1 MPMIIGKISE
11 NEKKIRYYVDIHCT
25 NCNKSVPGRVATG
38 QKYSQTKEFKVELE
52 NYKKDYLCGICR
64 DKRRVN
70 KA

>member
-11 NEKKIRYYVDIHCT
+11 NEKRVKFYVKIHCT
-25 NCNKSVPGRVATG
+25 DCNKTVPGRVVAAE
-38 QKYSQTKEFKVELE
+38 KYYGTKAFRVELE
-52 NYKKDYLCGICR
+52 NFKKNYLCGICR